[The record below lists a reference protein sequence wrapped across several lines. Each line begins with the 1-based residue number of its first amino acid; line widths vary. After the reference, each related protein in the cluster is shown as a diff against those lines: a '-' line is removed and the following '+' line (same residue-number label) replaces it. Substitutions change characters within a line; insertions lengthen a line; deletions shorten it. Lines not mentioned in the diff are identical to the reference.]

1 MLSINKINFNTFQT
15 STKTTGATKP
25 CAKNRVKILYFNDLH
40 NNTDGAAQLLEAGKF
55 FKQNNKD
62 CATLILAGGDVI
74 TGGDEKKNDATM
86 DLMQYDMN
94 LDALVGGNHEFDGGL
109 HAFLELMKNRNMHV
123 VVTNAKFDD
132 ELATD
137 VIKKSAIIEEKGLKF
152 GVLGAMPLDFETC
165 TKKAIQEGIE
175 VFDFDDTVEALQKE
189 INNLKKQGVDK
200 IILLSHTGLETDT
213 KLPQELSGVDIV
225 IGGHSHSVVQGAQN
239 GKNVVKSKTGEPVV
253 IVQAGENGK
262 HYGILEVEFDNKGIL
277 SKISNFVTD
286 LMSKKSP
293 TIEYIKEQKM
303 GVSPAVGVIKEIE
316 PMPEN
321 RRVKPHAWANLVVD
335 SMKAEFGADCAF
347 LNAANIR
354 KVPAEGK
361 LTERDITESAPMKNR
376 LIRTQVT
383 QKQVVD
389 AIKQASKE
397 TLGGETGEPGLLF
410 VSGFTYKVTQNGE
423 LLELN
428 HIDKNGNK
436 VAIDINNP
444 SESVTYDAIYDDFT
458 MQADGEY
465 PHLAPKGEVQYFEY
479 DKDKTAID
487 YISKM
492 QNKDDLKLSDD
503 KRIEIV
509 QTTVQLQQDNN
520 SQKFLSLTSPKAS

>member
-1 MLSINKINFNTFQT
+1 MLSVNKFNFNTFQT
-15 STKTTGATKP
+15 STKSIGATKP
-25 CAKNRVKILYFNDLH
+25 CNKTAARIMYWNDLH

-55 FKQNNKD
+55 FKQNNQD

-94 LDALVGGNHEFDGGL
+94 LDALVAGNHEFDGGL
-109 HAFLELMKNRNMHV
+109 HAYLELMKNRNIQV

-132 ELATD
+132 ELAPE
-137 VIKKSAIIEEKGLKF
+137 VIKKSAIIEEKGQKF
-152 GVLGAMPLDFETC
+152 GILGAMPLDFESC

-175 VFDFDDTVEALQKE
+175 VFDFDDTIEALQKE
-189 INNLKKQGVDK
+189 INSLKQQGVDK

-213 KLPQELSGVDIV
+213 KIPQELSGVDIV
-225 IGGHSHSVVQGAQN
+225 IGGHSHSVVQGAQQ

-253 IVQAGENGK
+253 VVQAGENGK
-262 HYGILEVEFDNKGIL
+262 HYGILDVEFDNKGVL
-277 SKISNFVTD
+277 SKISNFVTN
-286 LMSKKSP
+286 LTSKKSP

-303 GVSPAVGVIKEIE
+303 GTSPTVGVIKEVE

-321 RRVKPHAWANLVVD
+321 RRIKPHAWANLIVD
-335 SMKAEFGADCAF
+335 SMKEEMGADCAF

-354 KVPAEGK
+354 KVPSQGK
-361 LTERDITESAPMKNR
+361 LTERDISESAPMKNR
-376 LIRTQVT
+376 LIRTKIT

-389 AIKQASKE
+389 AIKQASLE
-397 TLGGETGEPGLLF
+397 TLGGSTGEPGLLF
-410 VSGFTYKVTQNGE
+410 ASGFTYKVSQNGD

-428 HIDKNGNK
+428 FIDKNGNK
-436 VAIDINNP
+436 NPIDINNP
-444 SESVTYDAIYDDFT
+444 SETVTYDAIYDDFT
-458 MQADGEY
+458 MQANGEY
-465 PHLAPKGEVQYFEY
+465 PALAPSGEVQYFDF

-503 KRIEIV
+503 KRLEIV
-509 QTTVQLQQDNN
+509 QTSTQTQQDNN
-520 SQKFLSLTSPKAS
+520 SQKFLSLTLPKAS